1 MSSYISLENQTL
13 LWNVISKNKEVYD
26 YFTRFPGKKEPLF
39 KSIIQSLYEENKQRF
54 LNQNELI
61 ELNKKTISFM
71 IQTIRNEVGREQS
84 LQKQNDPSFLK
95 PYSITEHKVEKIGNQ
110 FQEKQA
116 EYNTLFD
123 KKVPETPEFSEK
135 QDKPLSNMDELI
147 KQHLKEREEE
157 LRMYTPLPLVQPV
170 QSNVKQSNVKQSNV
184 KQSNS
189 VQPNAT
195 NKLKIESLADT
206 INIHIEEIVESSN
219 QFTDPKPKKSVNW
232 LDDSTT
238 EKFETQ
244 QQEIELLKTQILELI
259 KKVTILEG
267 IIEQK

>member
-54 LNQNELI
+54 LKQNELI
-61 ELNKKTISFM
+61 DLNKKTISYM
-71 IQTIRNEVGREQS
+71 VHTIRNEQSREQS
-84 LQKQNDPSFLK
+84 LQNNSDSSFLK
-95 PYSITEHKVEKIGNQ
+95 PYSITEHKVEKIGTQ
-110 FQEKQA
+110 FQEKQT

-157 LRMYTPLPLVQPV
+157 LRKYAPLPLVQPV
-170 QSNVKQSNVKQSNV
+170 QSNVKQSN
-184 KQSNS
+184 S
-189 VQPNAT
+189 VQPNVT
-195 NKLKIESLADT
+195 NKLKIEPLADT

-244 QQEIELLKTQILELI
+244 QQEIELLKIQILELI
-259 KKVTILEG
+259 QKVTTLEG
-267 IIEQK
+267 LIEQK